1 MLSQMKLKPQSSI
14 NGLKLTLSP
23 RKKTGFIKIPLFSKT
38 EELHYW
44 NLRDLKQRR
53 SKNGLKLKR
62 SKIHLSQNSKISF
75 LIVRNGLSKELESSR
90 RLKQSEKTQRQYQ
103 KESWV
108 LKIWFGLGGWLL
120 PMEAKQAA
128 STSAMDTN
136 TSKTIIPSTLSQFF
150 KKRKTR
156 LSL

>member
-128 STSAMDTN
+128 FTSAMDTN